1 METANETK
9 IPIRKLSNTQLLF
22 HAMKYSLEQNA
33 SKCMPDMHFDIYYIY
48 ISDSF
53 FTLDNAIRSQD
64 SSVISW
70 IYWVVA
76 RTCQCDGAAVIHF
89 GLLLG
94 LWLFHSGCRLTPFPV
109 RMVEDCRDVSQPC
122 WEQFMI
128 DIVPNPESYHCLDES
143 LWLSSGP
150 QDCTWPIDKED
161 VRVRSLD
168 NRGDHS
174 CSKPVEF
181 MSSLSME
188 LYNTDGPR
196 FINPD
201 EPYGIDR
208 TQRLQLTLSSIGGSR
223 VLMTLARHF
232 DLISDTYCE

>member
-1 METANETK
+1 
-9 IPIRKLSNTQLLF
+9 
-22 HAMKYSLEQNA
+22 
-33 SKCMPDMHFDIYYIY
+33 
-48 ISDSF
+48 
-53 FTLDNAIRSQD
+53 
-64 SSVISW
+64 
-70 IYWVVA
+70 
-76 RTCQCDGAAVIHF
+76 
-89 GLLLG
+89 
-94 LWLFHSGCRLTPFPV
+94 
-109 RMVEDCRDVSQPC
+109 
-122 WEQFMI
+122 MI
-128 DIVPNPESYHCLDES
+128 DIVSNPESYQCLDES

-208 TQRLQLTLSSIGGSR
+208 TQRITVNAEFNWGFTCFDDFGSAFLTSFQILTVSK
-223 VLMTLARHF
+223 A
-232 DLISDTYCE
+232 C